1 MTCNCSEGWWCLQ
14 SVLRCLILCVFSKR
28 PTASIQAPAC
38 HFKILWSACHFRV
51 LWSFLGVCWKI
62 SQSKQLFEHMVTIS
76 KKKKKLKIQ
85 DQLKRKDLKQQA
97 LKYSGIF
104 LMILLWFYV
113 VRADLISV
121 KIMRLFSWLWH
132 VLLLILLIT

>member
-1 MTCNCSEGWWCLQ
+1 MQLFWRLVMPAICLEVFDSLRVFKEAHCIHTGSCLPLQ
-14 SVLRCLILCVFSKR
+14 DFMICLPLQGFVIIPWSVLKNFTVK
-28 PTASIQAPAC
+28 
-38 HFKILWSACHFRV
+38 
-51 LWSFLGVCWKI
+51 
-62 SQSKQLFEHMVTIS
+62 TIVWTYGYYLK